1 AGFAV
6 VPEGLAAPYARTLG
20 GGPLTVGLLMGAL
33 PVGTVAG
40 ILVIGRLS
48 RPDERL
54 KMIGALAVLSCAP
67 LVASLLR
74 PPLPLLLLLFTLTGA
89 DGVCH
94 LAGPGP
100 FLQRILTRQRVR

>member
-1 AGFAV
+1 MCA
-6 VPEGLAAPYARTLG
+6 
-20 GGPLTVGLLMGAL
+20 M

-54 KMIGALAVLSCAP
+54 KMIGALAILSCAP

-74 PPLPLLLLLFTLTGA
+74 PRYRGRTADESGDDLRTGA
-89 DGVCH
+89 RGGPQAQDGRQAQDRRE
-94 LAGPGP
+94 AGGP
-100 FLQRILTRQRVR
+100 PAARAMVSPDCSEGFRDHCFFLFR